1 MLISEYTDLTNERSA
16 RTVIGYTASV
26 ENVSVNIKGL
36 DKEHVDG
43 ADRETVTVGVLGC
56 KLRVLKII
64 MSSPSAASQSMV
76 CVDNAGMSGVETK
89 LLYTPAR
96 EFKVSFPLAGQCEIE
111 VVGLKRSTYFLPGR
125 SEEVMNGRS

>member
-16 RTVIGYTASV
+16 RTVIGYSASV
-26 ENVSVNIKGL
+26 ENVSMNIKGL

-43 ADRETVTVGVLGC
+43 ADRETVTLGVLGC

-64 MSSPSAASQSMV
+64 VSLPSAGSQSMA
-76 CVDNAGMSGVETK
+76 CADSAGISGVETE
-89 LLYTPAR
+89 LLYNPAR
-96 EFKVSFPLAGQCEIE
+96 EFRVSLKLAGQCEIE
-111 VVGLKRSTYFLPGR
+111 VVGLKRSMYFLPGR